1 MIREEDDRLQCLSC
15 VRIIAQ
21 TIVCAVGGRGHGPM
35 HFDASLEG
43 AAKAGGQNIRNL
55 LPILHSQSIFFLMLS
70 GASKKE
76 AAH

>member
-1 MIREEDDRLQCLSC
+1 
-15 VRIIAQ
+15 
-21 TIVCAVGGRGHGPM
+21 M